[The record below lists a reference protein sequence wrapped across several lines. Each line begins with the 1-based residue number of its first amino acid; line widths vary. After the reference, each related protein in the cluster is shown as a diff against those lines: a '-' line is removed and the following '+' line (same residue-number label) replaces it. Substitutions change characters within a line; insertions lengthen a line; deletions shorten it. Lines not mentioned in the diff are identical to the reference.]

1 MVLDPRSGRVR
12 SRRLPGFRVGA
23 ALAVFLTGLLA
34 PPAAQAQT
42 PTKSRKV
49 DCYVEADGKVLADGL
64 CEFVTDPVRYGVG
77 GFRLGSPDV
86 ASARYGAVVTVSGPG
101 GGMATW
107 NQSPGG
113 DPEDG
118 PSEVVTSQGA
128 CWRGERIRACAWK
141 IGEGR
146 PGFAGP
152 AAAQPAAP
160 QPAGPQPAR
169 LRPADC
175 YLEVEGKVRLDGFC
189 MLVPEGGQGGFA
201 VRARASGKPDILAR
215 LDRKGQEPGRAW
227 VFWNEQY
234 ADMEPI
240 FALGQATQNGPCWE
254 NAQTRFCVWQAGQS
268 RGDWKRSAGG
278 AAPPAP
284 PTASPSPARDA
295 AGAEAPAPGTVLTL
309 TFRGRCEALVIDGE
323 DMGAACAPTAS
334 NESTAGSAQAVFSF
348 GTGDARTVMFLASAK
363 GWVENGTLRQPID
376 QLRYEEAGRSHLVK
390 AKGVCEMPNP
400 MGGPVVITC
409 TAQSANTPY
418 SARFRTDGSR
428 PVLTRSS
435 PG

>member
-12 SRRLPGFRVGA
+12 TRRRLGLLAGA
-23 ALAVFLTGLLA
+23 LLAIFLSGLLA

-64 CEFVTDPVRYGVG
+64 CEFITDPIRYGAG
-77 GFRLGSPDV
+77 GFRLGSPSV

-113 DPEDG
+113 DPENG
-118 PSEVVTSQGA
+118 PSDVVTSQGA

-146 PGFAGP
+146 PGFTGP
-152 AAAQPAAP
+152 AAAPQPAAP
-160 QPAGPQPAR
+160 QPAGAQPAG

-189 MLVPEGGQGGFA
+189 MFVPDGGQGGFV

-240 FALGQATQNGPCWE
+240 FALGQATRNGPCWE

-268 RGDWKRSAGG
+268 RGDWKRSAGV
-278 AAPPAP
+278 AAPPASP
-284 PTASPSPARDA
+284 PAARDA
-295 AGAEAPAPGTVLTL
+295 AGTEAPPPGTVLTL

-348 GTGDARTVMFLASAK
+348 GTGDARTLMFLASAK
-363 GWVENGTLRQPID
+363 GWVENGTLHQPID

-418 SARFRTDGSR
+418 AARFRTDGSR
-428 PVLTRSS
+428 PALTRSS